1 MVASSKDCRCCGK
14 AGHIKAN
21 CPSKVRGAAPPIR
34 SAAAPRPP
42 LPSFAFARGARILLL
57 DTRDPRPAAWSPWL
71 STRYCCCCF
80 GGPHAP
86 LLTLAPT
93 LFLCGGVPVVLQDK
107 TCGSCG
113 MVGHLRATCRSTA
126 NVKAGA
132 FASGGGAKDCR
143 CCGKVGHI
151 KAECPSKD
159 KTCGSCGMVGH
170 LRATCRKSDGGGGGG
185 RTGGAK
191 KTIRKSGGGAKD
203 CRCCGKVGH
212 IKADCPMKDKECS
225 VCGMAGHL
233 KATCRA
239 AGGDAAKGAK
249 KAAPGKKPKEVAP
262 TMEGLDADMDDY
274 FKDEEKVAAA
284 PEAAEAA
291 ATEAPMEEAAA
302 AEASA
307 E

>member
-1 MVASSKDCRCCGK
+1 
-14 AGHIKAN
+14 
-21 CPSKVRGAAPPIR
+21 
-34 SAAAPRPP
+34 
-42 LPSFAFARGARILLL
+42 
-57 DTRDPRPAAWSPWL
+57 
-71 STRYCCCCF
+71 
-80 GGPHAP
+80 
-86 LLTLAPT
+86 
-93 LFLCGGVPVVLQDK
+93 
-107 TCGSCG
+107 
-113 MVGHLRATCRSTA
+113 
-126 NVKAGA
+126 
-132 FASGGGAKDCR
+132 
-143 CCGKVGHI
+143 
-151 KAECPSKD
+151 
-159 KTCGSCGMVGH
+159 MVGH

-185 RTGGAK
+185 SAGGAK